1 MSKLLSAECVS
12 VRCSGDSSLLTQQPL
27 ESSPHA
33 RPGLREVSGV
43 RRPGNIIVITDT
55 DWSLWPSHP
64 LLLIA
69 GIMTISNNLFLVTR
83 GHARARSGGYP

>member
-1 MSKLLSAECVS
+1 M
-12 VRCSGDSSLLTQQPL
+12 
-27 ESSPHA
+27 
-33 RPGLREVSGV
+33 

-83 GHARARSGGYP
+83 GHEGQGLADILNHHAQRFIIILLTKSHKEEEMEQIHFLAMP